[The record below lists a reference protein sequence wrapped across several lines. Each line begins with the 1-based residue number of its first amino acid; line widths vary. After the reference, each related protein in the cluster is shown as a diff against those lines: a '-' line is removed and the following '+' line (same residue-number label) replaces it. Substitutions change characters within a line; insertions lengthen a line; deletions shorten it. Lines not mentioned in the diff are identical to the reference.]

1 MKIINRNNFIPV
13 VCVVYTVLSVGKIV
27 LEAIAQQRFG
37 DYQGNLLT
45 ILLFSFL
52 GTGIISQHYRL
63 AQLPLLLVALLQYG
77 VLTGMVMLFTW
88 GTGFFTDLHPDA
100 YRDMFW
106 SFTIPYI
113 VTAAAYY
120 AALYME
126 IRKANRLLKQ
136 MKEGTR

>member
-77 VLTGMVMLFTW
+77 VLTSVVMLFTW

-120 AALYME
+120 VALYME

>member
-52 GTGIISQHYRL
+52 GTWIISQHYRL
-63 AQLPLLLVALLQYG
+63 AQLPLLIVALLQYG
-77 VLTGMVMLFTW
+77 VLTGVVMMFTW

-106 SFTIPYI
+106 SLSLIHI
-113 VTAAAYY
+113 
-120 AALYME
+120 
-126 IRKANRLLKQ
+126 
-136 MKEGTR
+136 

>member
-52 GTGIISQHYRL
+52 GTWIISQHYRL
-63 AQLPLLLVALLQYG
+63 AQLPLLIVALLQYG
-77 VLTGMVMLFTW
+77 VLTGVVMMFTW
-88 GTGFFTDLHPDA
+88 GTGFSPICTRMPTGICSGRSRSPIL
-100 YRDMFW
+100 
-106 SFTIPYI
+106 SQ
-113 VTAAAYY
+113 
-120 AALYME
+120 
-126 IRKANRLLKQ
+126 RKRTMWRCTWRSGKQ
-136 MKEGTR
+136 TVC